1 MLMEQTF
8 ADLRSFNLKG
18 MVESL
23 SRQLEQPKSYD
34 LSFEER
40 LSLLVDAEKLYR
52 KDKKLEKLLQLA
64 KLRHKACMEDID
76 YAPSRGIKKE
86 QMATLHSCQWI
97 KDSLNV
103 LITGATGTGKSWIG
117 CALGQQACRQGLSVL
132 YMRFSLLLEKI
143 RLSRVEGTYTKFLK
157 TLSKIE
163 LLILDDWLL
172 EAIDPKDRHSLLE
185 IVEDR
190 YERGALLMTTQI
202 PIQNWHEMIG
212 DPTLADAIL
221 DRILNK
227 SIKLELK
234 GESMRKTKKEGAS

>member
-1 MLMEQTF
+1 MLIQHTLE
-8 ADLRSFNLKG
+8 DLKAFNLKG
-18 MVESL
+18 MAESL

-34 LSFEER
+34 LPFEER
-40 LSLLVDAEKLYR
+40 LSLLVDAEKIYR
-52 KDKKLEKLLQLA
+52 KDKRLEKLLQLA
-64 KLRHKACMEDID
+64 KLRHKACVEDID
-76 YAPSRGIKKE
+76 YSPSRSIQKE
-86 QMATLHSCQWI
+86 TIAPLLSCQWI
-97 KDSLNV
+97 KESLNV
-103 LITGATGTGKSWIG
+103 LITGATGTGKSWMG

-143 RLSRVEGTYTKFLK
+143 RLSRVEGTYSKFLK
-157 TLSKIE
+157 SLSKID

-172 EAIDPKDRHSLLE
+172 EAIETKDRHSILE

-190 YERGALLMTTQI
+190 YERGSLLITTQV
-202 PIQNWHEMIG
+202 PIQNWHQMIG

-234 GESMRKTKKEGAS
+234 GESMRKTKKQSAS

>member
-1 MLMEQTF
+1 MLIQDTLE
-8 ADLRSFNLKG
+8 DLKAFNLKG
-18 MVESL
+18 MAESL

-34 LSFEER
+34 LPFEER
-40 LSLLVDAEKLYR
+40 LSLLVDAEKIYR
-52 KDKKLEKLLQLA
+52 KDKRLEKLLQLA
-64 KLRHKACMEDID
+64 KLRHKACVEDID
-76 YAPSRGIKKE
+76 YSPSRSIQKE
-86 QMATLHSCQWI
+86 TIAPLLSCQWI
-97 KDSLNV
+97 KESLNV
-103 LITGATGTGKSWIG
+103 LITGATGTGKSWMG

-143 RLSRVEGTYTKFLK
+143 RLSRVEGTYSKFLK
-157 TLSKIE
+157 SLSKID

-172 EAIDPKDRHSLLE
+172 EAIETKDRHSILE

-190 YERGALLMTTQI
+190 YERGSLLITTQV
-202 PIQNWHEMIG
+202 PIQNWHQMIG

-234 GESMRKTKKEGAS
+234 GESMRKTKKQSAS

>member
-8 ADLRSFNLKG
+8 EDLRAFNLKG
-18 MVESL
+18 MVEAL
-23 SRQLEQPKSYD
+23 SRQLEQPKSYE

-40 LSLLVDAEKLYR
+40 LSFLVDAEKIYR
-52 KDKKLEKLLQLA
+52 TDKRLQKLLQLA
-64 KLRHKACMEDID
+64 RLRHKACVEDID
-76 YAPSRGIKKE
+76 YSPGRCITKE
-86 QMATLHSCQWI
+86 QIAPLLSCQWI

-103 LITGATGTGKSWIG
+103 LITGATGTGKSWVG
-117 CALGQQACRQGLSVL
+117 CALGQQACRQGISVL

-143 RLSRVEGTYTKFLK
+143 RLSRVEGTYIKFLK
-157 TLSKIE
+157 SLSKVD

-172 EAIDPKDRHSLLE
+172 EPIEPKDQHSLLE

-190 YERGALLMTTQI
+190 YENNALLITTQI
-202 PIQNWHEMIG
+202 PIQNWHAMIG

-221 DRILNK
+221 DRILSK

-234 GESMRKTKKEGAS
+234 GESMRKTKKGDAS